1 MTYPPLLL
9 PPPAYRS
16 RAALEAAIARAIE
29 ALDALDGDP
38 DLEDDETEEIHDA
51 EEDRYE
57 NEPWLGWS
65 EAYSLTSRVSLWGN
79 PPPHMLDG
87 EQDVT
92 PVEEVLQ

>member
-29 ALDALDGDP
+29 TLDAMDGDT
-38 DLEDDETEEIHDA
+38 DIEDDEREETHDD
-51 EEDRYE
+51 EDDRTDQ
-57 NEPWLGWS
+57 EPCLGWS
-65 EAYSLTSRVSLWGN
+65 EAYSLTSAVSLWGH
-79 PPPHMLDG
+79 PLHLLDG
-87 EQDVT
+87 ELDAA